1 MRKYNFDKFFL
12 YMAVLSLPIVIFF
25 PLMLSIPIIFL
36 FFNKKEGRLIVPVWR
51 EEDEGWKKNNTYG
64 DITI

>member
-25 PLMLSIPIIFL
+25 PLMLHPNHLFY

-51 EEDEGWKKNNTYG
+51 EEE
-64 DITI
+64 IE

>member
-51 EEDEGWKKNNTYG
+51 EEE
-64 DITI
+64 IE

>member
-1 MRKYNFDKFFL
+1 MRKYNYDKFFL

-51 EEDEGWKKNNTYG
+51 EEDEEWKIMFVIG
-64 DITI
+64 

>member
-25 PLMLSIPIIFL
+25 SINVKHPNHLFY

-51 EEDEGWKKNNTYG
+51 EEE
-64 DITI
+64 IE

>member
-25 PLMLSIPIIFL
+25 PLMLSIPIIVFY
-36 FFNKKEGRLIVPVWR
+36 FFNKKEGRLIMPVWR
-51 EEDEGWKKNNTYG
+51 EEDEGWKRIKL
-64 DITI
+64 

>member
-1 MRKYNFDKFFL
+1 MRKYNYDKFFL

-25 PLMLSIPIIFL
+25 PLMLTSQSSFY

-51 EEDEGWKKNNTYG
+51 EEDEEWKIMFVIG
-64 DITI
+64 